1 MDVLHRQPD
10 QAVRLTER
18 PSRPCASGFY
28 WLDLT
33 HDEFGRDPEV
43 LRDRVQSLAN
53 ARIYDL
59 HMQDA
64 ANLQH
69 PSFFDATSDYDMLIF
84 RKLTPGEDR
93 SLQPLEDLDFSSST
107 VRRPMQ
113 HRLQEITTKPVTFFL
128 FERLLVTVRNA
139 DSRTIEQVRARLL
152 EFRSRPALKG
162 GVAINGEAM
171 MTRLPQR
178 PEDLMLRLLNGM
190 VDRYLELRQPLT
202 ERLDRWQRELLD
214 QRRSFW
220 DWTALLD
227 ARIEI
232 RKLENLC
239 EEQHDAL
246 QELRDS
252 YLEATPEAQQ
262 SDAFLVRIADVL
274 EHVGRV
280 LNHSRRLEN
289 GIETAVQLHFSANAH
304 RTNQIVRTLTVITA
318 LFAPLT
324 LITGIFGMNFEHMP
338 LVANREGFWETLMGM
353 AALALVLLIYFSV
366 KRVLSDR
373 PFRWWRAWQRR
384 VLLRRDG
391 SAIRGP

>member
-1 MDVLHRQPD
+1 MDVLHLQPD
-10 QAVRLTER
+10 QAVRLTEL
-18 PSRPCASGFY
+18 PSGPCASGFY

-33 HDEFGRDPEV
+33 HDEFVRDPEV

-93 SLQPLEDLDFSSST
+93 SLRPLEDLDFSSST

-318 LFAPLT
+318 IFAPLT

-338 LVANREGFWETLMGM
+338 LVAHREGFWETLMGM
-353 AALALVLLIYFSV
+353 GALALVLVIYFSV

-384 VLLRRDG
+384 VLMRRDG

>member
-1 MDVLHRQPD
+1 MDFLHIVPD
-10 QAVRLTER
+10 QALRLTEL
-18 PSRPCASGFY
+18 PSGPCVSGFY

-33 HDEFGRDPEV
+33 HDEFVRDPEA
-43 LRDRVQSLAN
+43 LRDRIYSLAN
-53 ARIYDL
+53 ARLYDL

-93 SLQPLEDLDFSSST
+93 SLRPLEDLDFSSS
-107 VRRPMQ
+107 VVHRPPL

-162 GVAINGEAM
+162 GVAINGEAT

-202 ERLDRWQRELLD
+202 DRLDRWQRELLD

-274 EHVGRV
+274 EHVNRV

-318 LFAPLT
+318 IFAPLT

-338 LVANREGFWETLMGM
+338 LVTHREGFWETLSGM
-353 AALALVLLIYFSV
+353 AALAFVLLAYFSV

-384 VLLRRDG
+384 VLLRRDA
-391 SAIRGP
+391 STIRGP

>member
-1 MDVLHRQPD
+1 LDVLHIQPE
-10 QAVRLTER
+10 QAVRLNEP
-18 PSRPCASGFY
+18 PSGPCVSGFY

-33 HDEFGRDPEV
+33 HDEFTRDPEA
-43 LRDRVQSLAN
+43 LRDRVQALTGI
-53 ARIYDL
+53 RLYDL

-69 PSFFDATSDYDMLIF
+69 PSFFDSTSEYDMLIF

-93 SLQPLEDLDFSSST
+93 TLRPLEDLDLSSSV
-107 VRRPMQ
+107 VRRPM
-113 HRLQEITTKPVTFFL
+113 HRLQEIVTRPVTFFL

-139 DSRTIEQVRARLL
+139 ESRTIEQVRARILD
-152 EFRSRPALKG
+152 FKSRPALKG

-202 ERLDRWQRELLD
+202 DRLDRWQRELLD

-227 ARIEI
+227 ARIEV

-252 YLEATPEAQQ
+252 YLESTPEAQQ

-274 EHVGRV
+274 EHVNRV
-280 LNHSRRLEN
+280 LHHSRRMEN
-289 GIETAVQLHFSANAH
+289 AIETAVQLHFSANAH
-304 RTNQIVRTLTVITA
+304 RTNQIMRTLTVITA
-318 LFAPLT
+318 IFAPLT
-324 LITGIFGMNFEHMP
+324 LITGIFGMNFDHMP
-338 LVANREGFWETLMGM
+338 LVKHNEGFWETLMGM
-353 AALALVLLIYFSV
+353 GVLAVVLLIYFSV

-373 PFRWWRAWQRR
+373 PFRWWRAWRR
-384 VLLRRDG
+384 RMLLSQRDG
-391 SAIRGP
+391 DAIRGP

>member
-1 MDVLHRQPD
+1 MDVLHIQPD
-10 QAVRLTER
+10 QAVRLTEL
-18 PSRPCASGFY
+18 PSGPCVSGFY

-33 HDEFGRDPEV
+33 HDEFVREPEA
-43 LRDRVQSLAN
+43 LRDRVQSLGN

-69 PSFFDATSDYDMLIF
+69 PSFFDSTSDYDMLIF

-93 SLQPLEDLDFSSST
+93 SLRPLEDLDFSSSM
-107 VRRPMQ
+107 VHKPM

-152 EFRSRPALKG
+152 EFRSRPSLKG
-162 GVAINGEAM
+162 GAAINGEAT

-202 ERLDRWQRELLD
+202 DRLDRWQRELLD

-220 DWTALLD
+220 DWAALLD

-338 LVANREGFWETLMGM
+338 LVQHREGFWETLTGMG
-353 AALALVLLIYFSV
+353 ALAVVLLVYFSV

-384 VLLRRDG
+384 ALLRRDG
-391 SAIRGP
+391 GAIRGP